1 VKWSSV
7 ASFGG
12 TVNLPAN
19 ERSELGLA
27 YYSPVEFRP
36 VAYTPAVGCSLMLFK
51 QHERITLSE
60 YGHPKPLFSRRHAY
74 TLGAQI
80 LRCENQAGEV
90 KK

>member
-1 VKWSSV
+1 M

-27 YYSPVEFRP
+27 YYCPLKFRP
-36 VAYTPAVGCSLMLFK
+36 VAYTPAVGSNLMLFK